1 MAFRRRCR
9 ISLIPFPCG
18 DNNAEML
25 PTIALDAALS
35 FSRMLTAYVFSLLFA
50 IVYGVA
56 AGRSKRAERVMIPIL
71 DVLQSVPVLAFF
83 PAAVYFF
90 IAIARGGRL
99 GVEMAAVFLIF
110 TGQAWNMAFGIYEA
124 VTTLPSDSTEACA
137 AFGLSRWE
145 RFRRLELPAAVPK
158 IVYNSILSWAAGWY
172 FLVACEIISIG
183 KSSYSLPGL
192 GAFIQKSME
201 AADVGGMLA
210 GIGALVA
217 IVVLLDVLVWRP
229 LTVWAEKYRFEFT
242 AAAVG
247 ESRIFDLYR
256 SAGVARSIGGAV
268 DRLWS
273 ILDRPVAR
281 LARMPKDSRAAR
293 VFHALRVFWRTFFLL
308 AAGAAALAILAL
320 VGAFL
325 RPPVPS
331 EVWKIPAALLF
342 SFCRLLVAYAISLA
356 WTIPLSLWVGEND
369 RVARIVTPVAEVAA
383 SIPATA
389 FFPLIVFFVVR
400 ALGSVNLASVLLVL
414 TGMQW
419 YLLFNAL
426 AGARQVPGEMKEM
439 TRSFGLKFP
448 ARARKAILP
457 AMTPSL
463 VTGSVTGWGG
473 GWNAL
478 ILSEYVTYGHR
489 VYEARGIGQLLVRAT
504 VSGNVRML
512 VWSLVSMVALISLV
526 NRFVWRRLYA
536 AASVRFRIDA

>member
-1 MAFRRRCR
+1 MTGA
-9 ISLIPFPCG
+9 
-18 DNNAEML
+18 
-25 PTIALDAALS
+25 IAAAALFS
-35 FSRMLTAYVFSLLFA
+35 FLRMLVAYGFALAFA
-50 IVYGVA
+50 IAYGVA
-56 AGRSKRAERVMIPIL
+56 AGRSKRAERVMIPLL

-90 IAIARGGRL
+90 IALTRGGRL

-110 TGQAWNMAFGIYEA
+110 TGQAWNMAFGVYEA
-124 VTTLPSDSTEACA
+124 VTTLPSDSTEAVR
-137 AFGLSRWE
+137 AFGLSPWR

-158 IVYNSILSWAAGWY
+158 LVYNSILSWAAGWY

-192 GAFIQKSME
+192 GSFIQRSME

-217 IVVLLDVLVWRP
+217 IVVLLDVFVWRP

-247 ESRIFDLYR
+247 ESRVWDAYR
-256 SAGVARSIGGAV
+256 SFGIAHRAGAFWE
-268 DRLWS
+268 RLWRGA
-273 ILDRPVAR
+273 DRPIER
-281 LARMPKDSRAAR
+281 LERVPRDSPRGR
-293 VFHALRVFWRTFFLL
+293 LLHAFALFGRTLFLL
-308 AAGAAALAILAL
+308 AAGAAALALAL
-320 VGAFL
+320 LVASFL
-325 RPPVPS
+325 RPPVPP
-331 EVWKIPAALLF
+331 EAAKIPAALLF
-342 SFCRLLVAYAISLA
+342 SFCRLLVAYVISLA
-356 WTIPLSLWVGEND
+356 WTIPLALWVGEND
-369 RVARIVTPVAEVAA
+369 RVARIATPIAEVAA

-400 ALGSVNLASVLLVL
+400 ALGSVNLAAVLLVL

-419 YLLFNAL
+419 YILFNAL

-439 TRSFGLKFP
+439 TKAFGLPFRR
-448 ARARKAILP
+448 RARLAILP
-457 AMTPSL
+457 AMAPSL

-489 VYEARGIGQLLVRAT
+489 VYEAPGIGQLLVRAT
-504 VSGNVRML
+504 VSGDTRLL
-512 VWSLVSMVALISLV
+512 VWSIVSMVAVIGLL

-536 AASVRFRIDA
+536 LASVKFRIDA